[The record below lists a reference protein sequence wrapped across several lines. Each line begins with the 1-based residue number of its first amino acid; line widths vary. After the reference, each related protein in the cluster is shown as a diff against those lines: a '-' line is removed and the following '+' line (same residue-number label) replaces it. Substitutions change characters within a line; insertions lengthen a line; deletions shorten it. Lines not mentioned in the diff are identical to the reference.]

1 MDTSFAASSSRYGF
15 TDGVLPAACPSRIV
29 LNHVTSTWGVLVLV
43 ALSTSSLRWGEL
55 RRTVQGIS
63 EKMLAQTLR
72 TLERDGFVLRSP
84 QPTIPPRV
92 DYSLTDRGR
101 ELTQHL
107 LPLMSWIAD
116 HADDIVGE
124 NAS

>member
-1 MDTSFAASSSRYGF
+1 MG
-15 TDGVLPAACPSRIV
+15 C
-29 LNHVTSTWGVLVLV
+29 
-43 ALSTSSLRWGEL
+43 
-55 RRTVQGIS
+55 
-63 EKMLAQTLR
+63 
-72 TLERDGFVLRSP
+72 
-84 QPTIPPRV
+84 PTIPPRV